1 MITRHIL
8 ASAMAVLLAAPALH
22 AQAPAT
28 TPPAA
33 PPAATPAP
41 GAVPAAAPA
50 KQKPLSMNEGKAL
63 TDLLEAMQFHIRMGE
78 VARHKDKDD
87 KELVAFANKNHKEMT
102 EEFTPM
108 VTLAQN
114 NQLKNIPTEA
124 SKSDKSD
131 IAKLSKAKPDKWK
144 QEYFELLA
152 KNGKRNVR
160 AAENAL
166 KSINDPAVK
175 AAATKVAALM
185 TSQTAAA
192 EAKEKELKEKK

>member
-8 ASAMAVLLAAPALH
+8 AVATASLLPLTALH
-22 AQAPAT
+22 AQT
-28 TPPAA
+28 
-33 PPAATPAP
+33 PAATPPATPATPAPAAPAP
-41 GAVPAAAPA
+41 GGTPAAAPA
-50 KQKPLSMNEGKAL
+50 KAKPLSSNEGKAL

-114 NQLKNIPTEA
+114 NQLKNIPTEV
-124 SKSDKSD
+124 SKGDKSD
-131 IAKLSKAKPDKWK
+131 IEKLSKAKADKWK

-152 KNGKRNVR
+152 K
-160 AAENAL
+160 
-166 KSINDPAVK
+166 
-175 AAATKVAALM
+175 
-185 TSQTAAA
+185 
-192 EAKEKELKEKK
+192 